1 MVCQSVSGSVL
12 QSVSHL
18 MQVIQSVRQQS
29 SQQKIAIDSYLLFP
43 QLLMPGQQFPWD
55 HAKKPVN
62 KNKNRYA
69 NIIACELTISLLC
82 TAGSFQLYCY
92 ENWAL
97 SNESKP
103 IARCFNRPNHSHHNV
118 TICVLS
124 LHHGNTESRKNL
136 GQKFIFQL
144 GTLYPHW
151 INEHHSFH

>member
-1 MVCQSVSGSVL
+1 MS
-12 QSVSHL
+12 
-18 MQVIQSVRQQS
+18 
-29 SQQKIAIDSYLLFP
+29 
-43 QLLMPGQQFPWD
+43 GQQFPWD
-55 HAKKPVN
+55 HAKKPGN

-103 IARCFNRPNHSHHNV
+103 IARCFKHPNHSHHNV

-124 LHHGNTESRKNL
+124 LLHGNTESRKNL
-136 GQKFIFQL
+136 GQKFFN
-144 GTLYPHW
+144 W
-151 INEHHSFH
+151 VHSILTGSMNTTRSTNLFTNSCHLISTNGNAPA